1 MLLGQHLAGEAP
13 PVYGS
18 GAASVSCIFLSPV
31 DLPAPQKLLARLLV
45 SGSQAVH
52 WPGPHCILQRHSHE
66 LLIPGA
72 SRWSRELDFW
82 QDRAFHAPIV
92 PLGRYGKGSRLPD
105 FSAGPLNGPKHLQD
119 SVSSLPFPRG
129 QLRPA
134 PCMLLLVLTLL
145 RAPWNPGWGGT
156 PCSCVSFP
164 AFTILCRGALILG
177 VLGALLKGPILPNSP
192 FMGSDSEAPGWGM

>member
-1 MLLGQHLAGEAP
+1 MLLGQQLAGEAP

-18 GAASVSCIFLSPV
+18 RAASVSCIFLSPV
-31 DLPAPQKLLARLLV
+31 DLLASQKLLARLLV
-45 SGSQAVH
+45 SGSRVVH
-52 WPGPHCILQRHSHE
+52 WPGPCCVLQSPSHE
-66 LLIPGA
+66 LLIPRA
-72 SRWSRELDFW
+72 SRGSRELHTSK
-82 QDRAFHAPIV
+82 DRAFQAPAF

-145 RAPWNPGWGGT
+145 QAPWNPGWGGT

-164 AFTILCRGALILG
+164 AFTILCLDALILG
-177 VLGALLKGPILPNSP
+177 ILGDLLERPHPVQLSLYGL
-192 FMGSDSEAPGWGM
+192 GQ